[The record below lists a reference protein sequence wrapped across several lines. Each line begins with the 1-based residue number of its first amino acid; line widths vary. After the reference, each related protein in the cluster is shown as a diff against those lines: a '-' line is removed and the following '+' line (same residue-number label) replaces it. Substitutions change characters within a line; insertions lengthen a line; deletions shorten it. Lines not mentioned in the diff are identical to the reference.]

1 MFAMARGAGHE
12 GRRGSLST
20 ISADGDLSGGLASAE
35 DGRLGFL
42 WGVGSEG
49 RESMK
54 NTRTKS
60 FAAGVDQEFEIAE
73 FVAGV
78 VEELGRDKKLRV
90 SIETVAAGFIV
101 DEVIE
106 ELGLGSAAAKVYAFK
121 DYRSEI
127 KKPIRSV
134 SALSRLLKKFR
145 DRPDWLEEAV
155 NDSVANGWTGLF
167 IPKAGNGREKADRS
181 FQTEGGSIGGE
192 W

>member
-1 MFAMARGAGHE
+1 
-12 GRRGSLST
+12 
-20 ISADGDLSGGLASAE
+20 
-35 DGRLGFL
+35 
-42 WGVGSEG
+42 
-49 RESMK
+49 MK

-145 DRPDWLEEAV
+145 DRPDWLE
-155 NDSVANGWTGLF
+155 
-167 IPKAGNGREKADRS
+167 
-181 FQTEGGSIGGE
+181 
-192 W
+192 